1 MIDID
6 SKLYKHL
13 FYDKRMLLGK
23 FDDSTVNFTWIT
35 GLFDFELMILCWFSE
50 TKRKPEILYLQND
63 GYCLKN
69 FTDIIYVIKE
79 CYWASLM
86 TVL

>member
-23 FDDSTVNFTWIT
+23 FDDCPVNLTGIT
-35 GLFDFELMILCWFSE
+35 GLLDLENLDLGFENLRLGF
-50 TKRKPEILYLQND
+50 
-63 GYCLKN
+63 
-69 FTDIIYVIKE
+69 V
-79 CYWASLM
+79 
-86 TVL
+86 